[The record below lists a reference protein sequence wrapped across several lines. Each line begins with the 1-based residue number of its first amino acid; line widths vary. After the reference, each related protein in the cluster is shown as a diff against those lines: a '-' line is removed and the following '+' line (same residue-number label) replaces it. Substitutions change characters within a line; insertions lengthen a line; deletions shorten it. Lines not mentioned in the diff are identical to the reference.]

1 MTEIKELIEKLRAL
15 EAKASPGPWYTADWS
30 HDDGPLQVT
39 VEFREPEI
47 LLPEQSGIWPDGIR
61 KRKVASTEEGEN
73 DLADAALIAAT
84 RTALPQLLSALEA
97 LISRSAVMEEALRPF
112 AAATLLNQSA
122 VIVAGDGITQ
132 AFDSGKKHV
141 TCLMEEDAGPAFNRA
156 RSALSLKAGKE

>member
-1 MTEIKELIEKLRAL
+1 MTEIKELI
-15 EAKASPGPWYTADWS
+15 
-30 HDDGPLQVT
+30 
-39 VEFREPEI
+39 
-47 LLPEQSGIWPDGIR
+47 
-61 KRKVASTEEGEN
+61 
-73 DLADAALIAAT
+73 AALREDARQMWNTGLVREGSTPLAEQAA
-84 RTALPQLLSALEA
+84 SALEA

>member
-1 MTEIKELIEKLRAL
+1 MTEIKELVEKLHRLDAL
-15 EAKASPGPWYTADWS
+15 FVEIYNYADS
-30 HDDGPLQVT
+30 
-39 VEFREPEI
+39 
-47 LLPEQSGIWPDGIR
+47 QSKSFAVG
-61 KRKVASTEEGEN
+61 EGEAN
-73 DLADAALIAAT
+73 ALRAIKNSIGNRYNVIPQAA
-84 RTALPQLLSALEA
+84 SALEA